1 MKRYNETLL
10 HLYKSGLVTPG
21 SGVISLRI
29 PSRDNEQTILADF
42 DESGHITLGERR
54 WTTPSG
60 FSHHFLNRQDNGW
73 KSVRYNGTILDE
85 LRIKYRE
92 TDHNVV
98 KVGTDDDSVGIP
110 SEFMLSHAMT
120 QEMLNRSTQGDYYR
134 RLGACEE
141 VVQLADMNCKSY
153 GKMEN
158 IVRDYFGISKTKTT
172 ENDGMK
178 GELKIEIKC
187 PRIQTNGRWM
197 IQHLKP
203 THDFDAVLI
212 ALLTPKYG
220 LHTMLISK
228 SDVFAMAKP
237 QKGEG
242 WLVNSTDLMKR
253 AVQVRKG
260 DDLTHLL
267 LRENPL

>member
-10 HLYKSGLVTPG
+10 HLCKSGLMTPG

-42 DESGHITLGERR
+42 DEFGHITLGERS
-54 WTTPSG
+54 WKTPSG
-60 FSHHFLNRQDNGW
+60 FSHFLMNRQDNGW
-73 KSVRYNGTILDE
+73 KSVRYNGIILDE

-92 TDHNVV
+92 IDHNGFQQ
-98 KVGTDDDSVGIP
+98 VGTDVPDGIP
-110 SEFMLSHAMT
+110 LDFMLSHPMT
-120 QEMLNRSTQGDYYR
+120 QEMLNRSTQGDSYR
-134 RLGACEE
+134 KHGACEE

-187 PRIQTNGRWM
+187 PRIHTKGGWM
-197 IQHLKP
+197 IQHLKKS
-203 THDFDAVLI
+203 HDFAAVLV
-212 ALLTPKYG
+212 AVLTPTKG
-220 LHTMLISK
+220 LCTMLISK
-228 SDVFAMAKP
+228 SDVFALAKP

-242 WLVNSTDLMKR
+242 WLVHKEDVMKH
-253 AVQVRKG
+253 AVPFRKG
-260 DDLTHLL
+260 DDPTHLL

>member
-1 MKRYNETLL
+1 MKRYHETLL
-10 HLYKSGLVTPG
+10 HLCKSGLVTPG

-29 PSRDNEQTILADF
+29 PNNEKTILADF
-42 DESGHITLGERR
+42 DEFGHIILGERR

-60 FSHHFLNRQDNGW
+60 FSHHFMNRRDNGW
-73 KSVRYNGTILDE
+73 KSVRYNGTTLDE

-92 TDHNVV
+92 IVHNVV
-98 KVGTDDDSVGIP
+98 QVGTDDDPVGIP
-110 SEFMLSHAMT
+110 AEFMLSHPMT
-120 QEMLNRSTQGDYYR
+120 QEMLNRETQGDCYR
-134 RLGACEE
+134 NQGACEE

-187 PRIQTNGRWM
+187 PRLQTNGRWM

-203 THDFDAVLI
+203 GHDFDAVLI

-220 LHTMLISK
+220 LHTMVISK
-228 SDVFAMAKP
+228 SDVFKVAKP

-242 WLVNSTDLMKR
+242 WLVSNTDLVKR
-253 AVQVRKG
+253 AIQVRKG
-260 DDLTHLL
+260 DDLTRVL
-267 LRENPL
+267 LREDPL

>member
-10 HLYKSGLVTPG
+10 HLCKSGLMTPG

-42 DESGHITLGERR
+42 DEFGHIILGQRS
-54 WTTPSG
+54 WKTPSG
-60 FSHHFLNRQDNGW
+60 FSRHFLNRQDNGW
-73 KSVRYNGTILDE
+73 KSVRYNGIILDE

-92 TDHNVV
+92 IYHNGVQQ
-98 KVGTDDDSVGIP
+98 VGTDVPDGIP
-110 SEFMLSHAMT
+110 LDFMLSHPMT
-120 QEMLNRSTQGDYYR
+120 QEMLNRATQGDSYR
-134 RLGACEE
+134 KHGACEE

-187 PRIQTNGRWM
+187 PRIHTKGGWM
-197 IQHLKP
+197 IQHLKKS
-203 THDFDAVLI
+203 HDFAAVLV
-212 ALLTPKYG
+212 AVLTPTKG
-220 LHTMLISK
+220 LCTMLISK
-228 SDVFAMAKP
+228 SDIFKVAKP

-242 WLVNSTDLMKR
+242 WLVQKEDVMKH
-253 AVQVRKG
+253 AVPFRKG
-260 DDLTHLL
+260 DDPTHLL